1 MTSPGTPEA
10 LETGSGRKPEIIGQ
24 AVSVIAEAASVP
36 VAPARLVRDHVE
48 PRICITGIGTLFHS
62 EPLSSRIPAHRRI
75 SERS

>member
-1 MTSPGTPEA
+1 MF
-10 LETGSGRKPEIIGQ
+10 
-24 AVSVIAEAASVP
+24 IAEAASVP

-48 PRICITGIGTLFHS
+48 PRTCITGIGTLFHS